1 MAKQTDTQITGT
13 FGDFIYYERN
23 GQFYKR
29 AKGNTGR
36 QADIAKKQSAL
47 LGKASAISAKIRSSV
62 KPLLS
67 DPANRQLMYRLNRV
81 LQQWLR
87 QEQHLTSEVINY
99 IAPLHGFSFS
109 ASNENDFMV
118 AMPVIRTSDGN
129 IALQIPSFDSPNPI
143 YPLPFSGQISLHII
157 ATSCNIGNPSETERF
172 ENILDI
178 AYDGTPIPGHEMHI
192 PLSPKQGWLT
202 TVALSINK
210 SSAGIVGAMFN

>member
-36 QADIAKKQSAL
+36 QAEIAKKQSAL

-67 DPANRQLMYRLNRV
+67 EPANRQLMYRLNRV

-87 QEQHLTSEVINY
+87 EDQHHTSEQINY
-99 IAPLHGFSFS
+99 IVPLHGFSFS

-118 AMPVIRTSDGN
+118 AMPVVRTTEGN

-143 YPLPFSGQISLHII
+143 YPLPFEGNILLHII
-157 ATSCNIGNPSETERF
+157 ATTCRIENPSETERF
-172 ENILDI
+172 EHVIDI
-178 AYDGTPIPGHEMHI
+178 AYDGTPIPANVLNI
-192 PLSPKQGWLT
+192 PLITKQGWLT

-210 SSAGIVGAMFN
+210 SSAGIVGALFN